1 MIVKTKLTY
10 FLSKT
15 AGAPIVWKFIRE
27 EWPYLVNRFSL
38 NDRYLGRLPQIV
50 TADFSSQFQLQ
61 ETNDFFNKYPEAG
74 AGIAYNHY
82 NFRKDLICFFIFLT
96 HHVLLITG
104 FI

>member
-1 MIVKTKLTY
+1 MIVKTKVTN
-10 FLSKT
+10 FLSKL

-74 AGIAYNHY
+74 AGIA
-82 NFRKDLICFFIFLT
+82 RCIIICMLG
-96 HHVLLITG
+96 LNER
-104 FI
+104 